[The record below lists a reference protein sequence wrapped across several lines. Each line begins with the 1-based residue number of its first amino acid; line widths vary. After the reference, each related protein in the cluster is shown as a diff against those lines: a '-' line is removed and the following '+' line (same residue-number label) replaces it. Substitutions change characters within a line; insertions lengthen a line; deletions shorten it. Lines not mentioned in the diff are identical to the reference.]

1 MGSLLAVLASQAGNL
16 QETGADDVL
25 LCGRQGGLFD
35 LGDAFHIVHGADD
48 GDGGRDFILLVLS
61 AGG

>member
-1 MGSLLAVLASQAGNL
+1 MPQHILFLR
-16 QETGADDVL
+16 
-25 LCGRQGGLFD
+25 RQGALLD
-35 LGDAFHIVHGADD
+35 LREAFHIVHGADD